1 SITVTQDSETPYT
14 TTVNDTNSRTITK
27 TVTHNERITYKNT
40 YDISVDTGVKTII
53 PPYIVLLLLS
63 ILTLLGIGYI
73 SKKLELD

>member
-40 YDISVDTGVKTII
+40 YDISVDTGISAI
-53 PPYIVLLLLS
+53 LAPYILLVVLGVL
-63 ILTLLGIGYI
+63 ITFGIVCVR
-73 SKKLELD
+73 KRLKLD